1 MFASIVGACE
11 FAGHFLHEATDLSA
25 IDRIDQQVHVVGG
38 NAEIQQSNIV
48 LMQVLTEQGPVA
60 VPIPSKLQQKRP
72 VMTAM
77 RQMENSP
84 IGLESVDPWHG
95 EYSAA
100 VELTLRAKLEHQ
112 NRA

>member
-1 MFASIVGACE
+1 MLASIVGACE

-25 IDRIDQQVHVVGG
+25 IDRIDQQMHVVGG

-48 LMQVLTEQGPVA
+48 LMQVLAEQGPVG
-60 VPIPSKLQQKRP
+60 VPVPSKLQQKHP

-84 IGLESVDPWHG
+84 IGPESVGPWHDG
-95 EYSAA
+95 HSAA
-100 VELTLRAKLEHQ
+100 VELPLRAKMGHR